1 MIAWPPETAT
11 MAVISLEARPVEVM
25 QPATIPAM
33 AQATATVM
41 VPLPPASKASMN
53 LFTVMRSS
61 LLKRLTMMVITM
73 ATAAQ
78 NCMVRRSRETMT
90 TSTTRGS
97 SR

>member
-1 MIAWPPETAT
+1 

-41 VPLPPASKASMN
+41 VPLPPASRASKI
-53 LFTVMRSS
+53 LAGVMRSS
-61 LLKRLTMMVITM
+61 LLTIPTRMVITM

-78 NCMVRRSRETMT
+78 NCMVFMFRETMT
-90 TSTTRGS
+90 TRTTRGS